1 MSDGI
6 TMNSYL
12 KKVIAAAFAVAIPS
26 VAFADVAFIAILTV
40 QQENQK
46 EFDALAKQMVAAAS
60 ENDGLLIYEFARAG
74 DRVYGYERY
83 VDAAAHKRH
92 EAIIA
97 PFLEDLTSL
106 ASFETI
112 VTLSELTADHQAAF
126 ESIGAEIGQPI
137 SSVAL
142 GQ

>member
-6 TMNSYL
+6 TMRSYL
-12 KKVIAAAFAVAIPS
+12 KKVIAAALAVAIPS
-26 VAFADVAFIAILTV
+26 IAFADVAFIAILTV

-46 EFDALAKQMVAAAS
+46 EFDALAKRMVAAAS

-112 VTLSELTADHQAAF
+112 VTLSEMTADHQSAF
-126 ESIGAEIGQPI
+126 EAIGAEIGQPI
-137 SSVAL
+137 ASVAL
-142 GQ
+142 GK

>member
-6 TMNSYL
+6 TMRSYL
-12 KKVIAAAFAVAIPS
+12 KKVIAAALAVAIPS
-26 VAFADVAFIAILTV
+26 IAFADVAFIAILTV

-46 EFDALAKQMVAAAS
+46 EFDALAKRMVAAAS
-60 ENDGLLIYEFARAG
+60 KNDGLLIYEFARAG

>member
-1 MSDGI
+1 MMRSH
-6 TMNSYL
+6 L

-26 VAFADVAFIAILTV
+26 IALADVAFIAILTV
-40 QQENQK
+40 QQNNQ
-46 EFDALAKQMVAAAS
+46 EAFDALAKRMVSAAS
-60 ENDGLLIYEFARAG
+60 ENDGVLIYEFARAG

-83 VDAAAHKRH
+83 VDTAAHGRH

-97 PFLEDLTSL
+97 PFLEELTSL

-126 ESIGAEIGQPI
+126 EAIGSEIGQPI
-137 SSVAL
+137 ASFAR

>member
-1 MSDGI
+1 MRL
-6 TMNSYL
+6 YL
-12 KKVIAAAFAVAIPS
+12 KKVIAAALAVAIPS
-26 VAFADVAFIAILTV
+26 FAFADVAFIAILTV
-40 QQENQK
+40 QQDKQK
-46 EFDALAKQMVAAAS
+46 EFDALAKRMVAAAS

-97 PFLEDLTSL
+97 PFLGDLTSL
-106 ASFETI
+106 ASFEAI
-112 VTLSELTADHQAAF
+112 VTLSELTEDHQAAF
-126 ESIGAEIGQPI
+126 ETIGAEIGQPI
-137 SSVAL
+137 ASVAL

>member
-1 MSDGI
+1 MGVP
-6 TMNSYL
+6 MKACL
-12 KKVIAAAFAVAIPS
+12 KKGIAAALTVAIPTIS
-26 VAFADVAFIAILTV
+26 FADVAFIAILTV
-40 QQENQK
+40 QQEHQK
-46 EFDALAKQMVAAAS
+46 EFDVLAQRMVEAAS

-74 DRVYGYERY
+74 DRVFGYERY
-83 VDAAAHKRH
+83 VDAVAHRRH

-126 ESIGAEIGQPI
+126 EAIGVEIGQPI
-137 SSVAL
+137 ASVAL

>member
-1 MSDGI
+1 MK
-6 TMNSYL
+6 SYL
-12 KKVIAAAFAVAIPS
+12 KKVIATALAVAMPS
-26 VAFADVAFIAILTV
+26 IAFADVAFIAILTV

-46 EFDALAKQMVAAAS
+46 EFDALAKRMVAAAS
-60 ENDGLLIYEFARAG
+60 ENDGLLIYEFARSG

-83 VDAAAHKRH
+83 VDATAHRRH

-137 SSVAL
+137 ASVAL